1 MTGSGSGMT
10 VRRTSGARQS
20 PFSREGDLGFL
31 TSILSPLTS
40 DPPRERSE
48 RLDDALSLHSPTIFC
63 PRSGTGATQSYWHRE
78 AILAAA
84 GDWRFF
90 ITLHAPLSTILK
102 RTLSWSFSL
111 GGSYRQP
118 TTHNLQR
125 ISRVHTPSAGACR
138 HPSARGDLRSKAEER
153 RFEAL
158 LGGWTEKNGS
168 GVWSLGSGKNE
179 RNETLSRP
187 LFISFSFAP

>member
-1 MTGSGSGMT
+1 MT

-90 ITLHAPLSTILK
+90 ITLHAPRFSRGLSRGISLSALTDNPQ
-102 RTLSWSFSL
+102 RTT
-111 GGSYRQP
+111 Y
-118 TTHNLQR
+118 
-125 ISRVHTPSAGACR
+125 
-138 HPSARGDLRSKAEER
+138 
-153 RFEAL
+153 
-158 LGGWTEKNGS
+158 NGS
-168 GVWSLGSGKNE
+168 QEYTPRQQEHAATPLPEGILDQKRKRGVSK
-179 RNETLSRP
+179 
-187 LFISFSFAP
+187 LFSEGGRRRTGLEFGV

>member
-102 RTLSWSFSL
+102 SNTP
-111 GGSYRQP
+111 RQQE
-118 TTHNLQR
+118 HAA
-125 ISRVHTPSAGACR
+125 TPLPEGILDQKR
-138 HPSARGDLRSKAEER
+138 K
-153 RFEAL
+153 
-158 LGGWTEKNGS
+158 S
-168 GVWSLGSGKNE
+168 GVSK
-179 RNETLSRP
+179 
-187 LFISFSFAP
+187 LFSEGGRRRTGLEFGV